1 MQYTFSDLVNIIAKL
16 RAPGGCPWDAEQ
28 THESIKKNM
37 IEEAYESLEAIDS
50 GIGAKMAD
58 ELGDL
63 LLQIVLHA
71 QIGKEYGEFTID
83 DVIGCVSEKMIR
95 RHPHV
100 FGEVQVENSDQVL
113 VNWEKIKKQENGAKT
128 TAQSMETVSRY
139 LPALMRSEKLQGKA
153 AKVGFDWQTPA
164 EALEKVKEET
174 AELAAA
180 LRENTNIREEIGDLL
195 FAVVK
200 VSRLAGVD
208 PEDALTRASDKF
220 TRRFADTERLVLAD
234 GKSFEKMTLS
244 EMDAYWDKAKKEEK
258 KQ

>member
-1 MQYTFSDLVNIIAKL
+1 MQYTFGDLVDIIAKL

-28 THESIKKNM
+28 THESLKKNM

-50 GIGAKMAD
+50 GVGAKMAD

-63 LLQIVLHA
+63 LLQIVFHA
-71 QIGKEYGEFTID
+71 QIGSETGEFTID
-83 DVIGCVSEKMIR
+83 DVIGAVCEKMIR

-113 VNWEKIKKQENGAKT
+113 VNWEKIKKQENGQKT

-153 AKVGFDWQTPA
+153 AKVGFDWQTPG
-164 EALEKVKEET
+164 EALDKVKEET
-174 AELAAA
+174 NELAAA

-195 FAVVK
+195 FATVN

-208 PEDALTRASDKF
+208 PEDALTHAADKF

-234 GKSFEKMTLS
+234 GKTFENMTLP
-244 EMDAYWDKAKKEEK
+244 EMDAYWDKAKEAEK
-258 KQ
+258 NQ